1 MITSNALLAA
11 LVGFAAAHAGHN
23 HGEKYQQ
30 KKFVGETK
38 EDCQYGLHCAHAMAN
53 LDEWTQNGVKNGASL
68 ASTHSPISLTQG
80 VCKTLTKNMISPY
93 WGRLCE

>member
-1 MITSNALLAA
+1 MVASNVLLAV

-38 EDCQYGLHCAHAMAN
+38 EDREYSPDCARLGPSTDLEKSMP
-53 LDEWTQNGVKNGASL
+53 NGVK
-68 ASTHSPISLTQG
+68 
-80 VCKTLTKNMISPY
+80 M
-93 WGRLCE
+93 